1 MVKSYIFSL
10 EKHKLSDRTKK
21 NLSAMQSKN
30 DEVKPLIAIK
40 KEPVRQER
48 WYFGGLAGILA
59 ACCTHPLDT
68 LKVQLQTQQRA
79 DYGLICKISFCFLFI
94 QTN

>member
-1 MVKSYIFSL
+1 MDKKEESKSTTI
-10 EKHKLSDRTKK
+10 
-21 NLSAMQSKN
+21 
-30 DEVKPLIAIK
+30 IK

-48 WYFGGLAGILA
+48 WYFGGLSGVLA

-79 DYGLICKISFCFLFI
+79 DYGLICRKIHFFYRNKQKILFFF
-94 QTN
+94 